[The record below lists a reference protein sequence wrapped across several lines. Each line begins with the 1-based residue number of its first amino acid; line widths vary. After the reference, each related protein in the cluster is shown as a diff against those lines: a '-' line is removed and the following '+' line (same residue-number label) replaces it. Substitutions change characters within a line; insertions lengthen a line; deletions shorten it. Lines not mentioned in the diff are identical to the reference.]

1 MLIFCLSYI
10 ALLTL
15 PSVLIDIV
23 QIKYVKSRAK
33 SPAVILPPQDYEISA
48 RYALENLKL
57 SIINTLYDTIIFV
70 AWVCVGLRWW
80 QEILIEESGLGFI
93 VFVLGFLLI
102 SWGLNLP
109 FKAYKELFLDKKYG
123 FSNANKAI
131 FFSDMIK
138 AFALI
143 VVFGFL
149 VLWILLWVMEYE
161 YWWVLG
167 FGIIFCLVVL
177 VNMLYPTL
185 IAPMFNTFTPLNDE
199 HLQSKIESLMQ
210 KAGFKT
216 NGIFVMDAS
225 RRDDRLNAYF
235 GGLGTS
241 KRVVLFDTLLDKVSS
256 DGLLAILG
264 HELGHF
270 KNKDIIFN
278 LFVSGLILFG
288 LFFVAGHLPSVLFE
302 TLGVLD
308 NSATTI
314 VMLLLIAPVIAF
326 WVMPISAYFSRRAEY
341 KSDLYGAS
349 LTSPHCLKE
358 ALIRLVNENKSF
370 PHSHPLYTFFH
381 YTHPPLLERLCV
393 LDSLISTSMQKDEAQ
408 IDDTHTDCGK
418 KDSSKTL

>member
-1 MLIFCLSYI
+1 MLLFCLAYI
-10 ALLTL
+10 VLLTL
-15 PSVLIDIV
+15 PSMIIDIA
-23 QIKYVKSRAK
+23 QIRHIKAHAK
-33 SPAVILPPQDYEISA
+33 SPAVILPPKDYAISA
-48 RYALENLKL
+48 KYAIDNLKL
-57 SIINTLYDTIIFV
+57 SIFNTLYDTIVF
-70 AWVCVGLRWW
+70 ALWVCVGLKLW

-102 SWGLNLP
+102 SWVLNLP
-109 FKAYKELFLDKKYG
+109 FKAYKELILDKKYG

-131 FFSDMIK
+131 FTTDVIK
-138 AFALI
+138 TFALI

-161 YWWVLG
+161 YWWLAG

-199 HLQSKIESLMQ
+199 HLQGKIEQLMQ
-210 KAGFKT
+210 KAGFKA

-270 KNKDIIFN
+270 KHKDIIFN
-278 LFVSGLILFG
+278 LFISGGILFG
-288 LFFVAGHLPSVLFE
+288 LFFIAGHLPACLFE
-302 TLGVLD
+302 SLNVLN

-326 WVMPISAYFSRRAEY
+326 WVMPMSAYFSRKAEY
-341 KSDLYGAS
+341 KSDFYGAS

-370 PHSHPLYTFFH
+370 PYSHPLYTFFH
-381 YTHPPLLERLCV
+381 YTHPPLLERLCA
-393 LDSLISTSMQKDEAQ
+393 LDKLISSSLQDDEV
-408 IDDTHTDCGK
+408 K
-418 KDSSKTL
+418 S

>member
-1 MLIFCLSYI
+1 MFCLYYI
-10 ALLTL
+10 VFLAL
-15 PSVLIDIV
+15 PSIAIDMV
-23 QIKYVKSRAK
+23 QMRHIKAKAK
-33 SPAVILPPQDYEISA
+33 SPAVILPLKDYEISA
-48 RYALENLKL
+48 RYALDNLKL
-57 SIINTLYDTIIFV
+57 SVVQTIYDALIFV

-93 VFVLGFLLI
+93 VFVLGFLII
-102 SWGLNLP
+102 SWVLNLP
-109 FKAYKELFLDKKYG
+109 FKAYKELILDKKYG
-123 FSNANKAI
+123 FSNANGVI
-131 FFSDMIK
+131 FATDVIK

-161 YWWVLG
+161 YWWCFG
-167 FGIIFCLVVL
+167 FGIAFCLVL
-177 VNMLYPTL
+177 LINMLYPTL

-199 HLQSKIESLMQ
+199 NLQSKIEALMQ
-210 KAGFKT
+210 RAGFKA

-270 KNKDIIFN
+270 KHKDIIFN
-278 LFVSGLILFG
+278 LFLSGVILFG
-288 LFFVAGHLPSVLFE
+288 LFFIAGHLPDCIFE
-302 TLGVLD
+302 TLGVLN

-314 VMLLLIAPVIAF
+314 VMLLLIAPVISF
-326 WVMPISAYFSRRAEY
+326 WIMPISAYFSRKAEY
-341 KSDLYGAS
+341 KSDFYGAT

-370 PHSHPLYTFFH
+370 PHSHPIYTFFH
-381 YTHPPLLERLCV
+381 YTHPPLLERLNA
-393 LDSLISTSMQKDEAQ
+393 LDNLISTPLEKSNSNKA
-408 IDDTHTDCGK
+408 K
-418 KDSSKTL
+418 NN